1 MANTTELI
9 YQILRAAQHTFIGRV
24 GQDPELRYFQSGSC
38 KVQLSIAVNRPG
50 TKRDD
55 NVPPDWFKAEF
66 WGPEAEAVT
75 NQIKKGDLLEV
86 IGRVS
91 TDTWTD
97 RNGNERTDVLIRVE
111 RWQQIINGQP
121 VPRAPIA
128 AEPAQGQVGGFQP
141 AAAAQGGGLDLDD
154 AVPF

>member
-24 GQDPELRYFQSGSC
+24 GQDPELRYFQSGTC

-50 TKRDD
+50 TKKDD

-66 WGPEAEAVT
+66 WGPEAEAIT

-86 IGRVS
+86 MGRVS
-91 TDTWTD
+91 TDTWTT
-97 RNGNERTDVLIRVE
+97 RTGEERTDVLIRVE
-111 RWQQIINGQP
+111 RWQQIVNGQP
-121 VPRAPIA
+121 VPRVPM
-128 AEPAQGQVGGFQP
+128 AEQPAQGQGGGFQP
-141 AAAAQGGGLDLDD
+141 APPAQGGGLDLDD

>member
-1 MANTTELI
+1 MANVNELI
-9 YQILRAAQHTFIGRV
+9 FQILRAAQHTFIGRV
-24 GQDPELRYFQSGSC
+24 GQDPELRYFQSGTC

-50 TKRDD
+50 TKKDD

-86 IGRVS
+86 MGRCS

-97 RNGNERTDVLIRVE
+97 RSGNERTDVLIRVE
-111 RWQQIINGQP
+111 RWQQIVNGQP
-121 VPRAPIA
+121 VPRAPMP
-128 AEPAQGQVGGFQP
+128 AEPAQGQGGGFQP
-141 AAAAQGGGLDLDD
+141 VAAAQGGFDPD
-154 AVPF
+154 AEVPF